1 MTLGPRVLK
10 TGIAVT
16 LALYLCSYMGLEPG
30 VFAGVAALLSIQ
42 PSIYRTW
49 RLMLDQIITNT
60 LGAGI
65 ALLSIHFLGDS
76 PVIIGFVT
84 MLVIAVT
91 LKLRMGDTIPLTLI
105 TVLAVMS
112 VPGNEN
118 FLYTLNRFTIIMV
131 GVGAALLVNLII
143 LPPKYKQ
150 NYLIKVH
157 AAFQNMS
164 LLLRTAISNEMLEKT
179 VRDDSKKFKDDLQAV
194 EEQFDLFDE
203 ERVKM
208 IKLSPLDAREI
219 VVFKQMLK
227 TLQHGGQV
235 LDNIEEHFFQSK
247 VVQEESRLFDHYL
260 GQLVRS
266 HEYLLL
272 KFEGKMKEKEAHID
286 EEVLKERGIF
296 FKQVLEFYN
305 QDVEHKYRLLI
316 IASSIVEYTFHL
328 QRLNQLIEQYDK
340 AANKK

>member
-49 RLMLDQIITNT
+49 RFMLDQIITNT
-60 LGAGI
+60 IGAAI

-84 MLVIAVT
+84 MLVIAAT
-91 LKLRMGDTIPLTLI
+91 LRIKMSNTIPLTLV
-105 TVLAVMS
+105 TVLAIMS

-118 FLYTLNRFTIIMV
+118 FLFTLNRFIIIMV
-131 GVGAALLVNLII
+131 GVGSALLVNLII
-143 LPPKYKQ
+143 LPPKYKE
-150 NYLIKVH
+150 NYLKKVH
-157 AAFQNMS
+157 TVFENMS
-164 LLLRTAISNEMLEKT
+164 LLLRTAISNELLERT
-179 VRDDSKKFKDDLQAV
+179 VRDESKKFKDDMQAL
-194 EEQFDLFDE
+194 EEQFELFDE

-208 IKLSPLDAREI
+208 IKLNPLDVREI

-247 VVQEESRLFDHYL
+247 VDIAETHLFDHCL
-260 GQLVRS
+260 ERLVRS

-272 KFEGKMKEKEAHID
+272 KYESKMKDKETHM
-286 EEVLKERGIF
+286 EEDMLKEGGLF

-305 QDVEHKYRLLI
+305 QDVDQKYRLLI

-328 QRLNQLIEQYDK
+328 QRLNHLIEQYDK